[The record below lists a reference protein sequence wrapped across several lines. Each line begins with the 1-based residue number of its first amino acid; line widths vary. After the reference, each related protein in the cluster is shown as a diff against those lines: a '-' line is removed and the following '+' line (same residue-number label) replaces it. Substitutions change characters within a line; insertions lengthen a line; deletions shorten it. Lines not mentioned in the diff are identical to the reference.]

1 MICPLYLI
9 YWDSYVLQQNTCLIP
24 RCCLKP
30 TWLLCDARR
39 VLCPEPWCLFL
50 ELHLHVLLLCRDHT
64 WDLRLFLE
72 NCPRATGGHFV
83 PSHWQ
88 ELKAH
93 LRIYASSFLSLTLNQ
108 GTVRM
113 LQLPQSWVAC
123 FGVTY
128 TPPLPCKILSCY
140 DNPPSLASTF
150 LKSEFWKTTGH
161 KGFRKGLKIWVP
173 FYGGAREGRE
183 YRPLTLQKTHLDL
196 TFISWKC
203 TRYYRPRGPGATKS
217 MCF

>member
-1 MICPLYLI
+1 M
-9 YWDSYVLQQNTCLIP
+9 CLIP
-24 RCCLKP
+24 RCCLKL
-30 TWLLCDARR
+30 TWLLYDGQGGCSAQNPG
-39 VLCPEPWCLFL
+39 VYFSNFICMCFYFAGTTPE
-50 ELHLHVLLLCRDHT
+50 T
-64 WDLRLFLE
+64 WGSFLE
-72 NCPRATGGHFV
+72 NCPQATGGHFV

-108 GTVRM
+108 GTVWM
-113 LQLPQSWVAC
+113 LQLPQSWMAC

-128 TPPLPCKILSCY
+128 TPPLPCQILSCY

-161 KGFRKGLKIWVP
+161 KGFRKGLKICVP

-203 TRYYRPRGPGATKS
+203 TRYCRPRGPGATKS